1 MASGGGSARLTK
13 VSRLMIALSAA
24 LLAVSFVVPVWRIDL
39 VAPQYPEG
47 LGMLIRVNTITGVKP
62 ADLNNIN
69 GLNHYI
75 GMKAIVP
82 EAIPVLDVMPVAL
95 AVLVV
100 LGLGVALS
108 GRRWAAWTWVV
119 LVAAGGT
126 AALVEFWRWSWDYG
140 HNLASDAIIKVPG
153 MTYQPPLIGT
163 KQLLNF
169 TAASWPAAGG
179 IAAGA
184 AFVIAVAALVLSRRK
199 KVDVASQILARVP
212 VAARVAASVAM
223 ILGTFAVLVP
233 RSIAAQSDSVTVS
246 IRGPVRTLTA
256 ALGMV
261 RTGGTIVVMPGHYV
275 EHGIVVDR
283 SVTIVGRGLPTI
295 DGRNQGEILRID
307 ADDVTVTGLRFAHVG
322 ASYTK
327 DWAAI
332 RVAGARNCRLSN
344 NTIEGGFFGIYLAK
358 VTVCR
363 IEGNTLRASG
373 RTEATSGNGIHLWS
387 SREITIADN
396 SVSGF
401 RDGIYFEFVH
411 DTEVRRNVS
420 EGNLRYGLH
429 FMYSDDCLYVGNVFR
444 QNGSG
449 VAVMYT
455 KRVHMTAN
463 RFEHNW
469 GSAAYGLLLKEISD
483 SRLDRNLFLENTTG
497 LFADGA
503 DRVQAIGNSFIRNGW
518 AVRVGGSTQD
528 GFFSANNFIDNTFDV
543 ATNSHQPSTKFEGN
557 FWDAYNG
564 YDLNRDG
571 VGDVPHP
578 PVRLFSMIVERSP
591 QAIVLMRSALVALLD
606 AAERALPSLTP
617 EFFVDPRPSMRKL
630 S

>member
-1 MASGGGSARLTK
+1 MTK
-13 VSRLMIALSAA
+13 LSRWMIALSAA

-47 LGMLIRVNTITGVKP
+47 LGMLIRVNTITGMKL
-62 ADLNNIN
+62 ADLDNIN

-82 EAIPVLDVMPVAL
+82 EEIPVLDVMPVAL

-100 LGLGVALS
+100 LGLGAALY
-108 GRRWAAWTWVV
+108 GRRWAVWTWLG

-126 AALVEFWRWSWDYG
+126 AALVEFWRWSYDYG
-140 HNLASDAIIKVPG
+140 HNLAPDAIIKVPG

-179 IAAGA
+179 ITAVA
-184 AFVIAVAALVLSRRK
+184 AFVIALAALYLSRRAK
-199 KVDVASQILARVP
+199 SVGAEQGASRMAI
-212 VAARVAASVAM
+212 AASVA
-223 ILGTFAVLVP
+223 LSFAAFALMAP
-233 RSIAAQSDSVTVS
+233 RSVPAQQDSVTVS
-246 IRGPVRTLTA
+246 MRGPVRSLSA
-256 ALGMV
+256 AIGLV
-261 RTGGTIVVMPGHYV
+261 KTGGVIVVMPGRYA
-275 EHGIVVDR
+275 EHGIVADR
-283 SVTIVGRGLPTI
+283 PVTIVGRGLPTL
-295 DGRNQGEILRID
+295 DGGNKGEILRII
-307 ADDVTVTGLRFAHVG
+307 ADDVSVSGLRFAHVG
-322 ASYTK
+322 ASYTQ
-327 DWAAI
+327 DRAAI
-332 RVAGARNCRLSN
+332 RVAEANNCRLGN
-344 NTIEGGFFGIYLAK
+344 NTIEDGFFGIYLAK
-358 VTVCR
+358 VTGCR

-387 SREITIADN
+387 SRGITITDN
-396 SVSGF
+396 SVAGF

-420 EGNLRYGLH
+420 EKNLRYGLH
-429 FMYSDDCLYVGNVFR
+429 FMYSDDCRYVGNTFR
-444 QNGSG
+444 RNGSG

-455 KRVHMTAN
+455 RRVHMTDN
-463 RFEHNW
+463 RFEQNW

-483 SRLDRNLFLENTTG
+483 SYLERNVFVENTTG

-503 DRVQAIGNSFIRNGW
+503 DRVQATGNSFIRNGW
-518 AVRVGGSTQD
+518 AVKVGGSTQD

-543 ATNSHQPSTKFEGN
+543 ATNSHEPSTKFEGN
-557 FWDAYNG
+557 FWDAYKG

-578 PVRLFSMIVERSP
+578 PVRLFSVIVERTP

-606 AAERALPSLTP
+606 AAERAMPSLTP
-617 EFFVDPRPSMRKL
+617 ELFVDPRPAMRRIG
-630 S
+630 